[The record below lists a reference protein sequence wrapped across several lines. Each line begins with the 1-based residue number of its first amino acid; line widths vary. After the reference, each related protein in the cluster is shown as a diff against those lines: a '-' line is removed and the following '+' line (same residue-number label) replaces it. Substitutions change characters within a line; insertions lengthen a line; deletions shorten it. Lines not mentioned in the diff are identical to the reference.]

1 MENVEKSRQ
10 FFVKRLP
17 KVEKSGGEN
26 GGFRHERRSGMHGKG
41 SGLHRSGCVS
51 ARFQVGAGQ
60 PSGESSAAFSTELA
74 KKLVNCSSA
83 IRILCFYGV
92 FCPGRAEAVEKTA
105 AVSPQMGPEWRKQ
118 VRENRH
124 GIVQRRRGKLR
135 SVTGRPAGE
144 GIPSPASLG
153 CGTGRRELWGRAM
166 KKAPLLVKRA
176 FSLYRRGV
184 CGGAGSGVAV

>member
-10 FFVKRLP
+10 FFVKRLQ

-26 GGFRHERRSGMHGKG
+26 GGPRHGGRSGMHGKE

-60 PSGESSAAFSTELA
+60 PSGESSAAFSTELT

-144 GIPSPASLG
+144 GIPSPASSSLLFRPAFALLD
-153 CGTGRRELWGRAM
+153 CGTGGTGAVWARYEKGSPSG
-166 KKAPLLVKRA
+166 KE
-176 FSLYRRGV
+176 SLFPV
-184 CGGAGSGVAV
+184 